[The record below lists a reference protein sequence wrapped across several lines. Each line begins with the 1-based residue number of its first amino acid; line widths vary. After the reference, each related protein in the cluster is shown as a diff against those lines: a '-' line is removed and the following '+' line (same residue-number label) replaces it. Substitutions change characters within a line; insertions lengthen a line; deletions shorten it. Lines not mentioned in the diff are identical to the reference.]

1 MYPPLA
7 SPTSPQDAPMTDL
20 NILNASV
27 QEIQKPQKIIATDN
41 DNDVNTNG
49 NDDDDDD
56 DTSHSIQGQE
66 AKESDTLRNNIDLK
80 MEMAK
85 KRTSLNIEN
94 ACPDAVNINDIVTTA
109 CIVSERTKFHTKR
122 NSRAL
127 DNAMHGDNN
136 NRMDDSSTSSSGDEK
151 LIRNSATLSDVDNRK
166 VRRVRSR
173 AHNNGN
179 GNGGGCGVLVNVR
192 NVDNEEDDDYHDMEN
207 GNTSDSSR
215 QRDSMTS
222 KGSSS
227 DDYFLCEK
235 FKNSLNAQFT
245 DTVQAE
251 LNAAGEP
258 MDLLSPQEAELG
270 RRYAEISQFKN
281 SKW

>member
-1 MYPPLA
+1 
-7 SPTSPQDAPMTDL
+7 MT
-20 NILNASV
+20 
-27 QEIQKPQKIIATDN
+27 T
-41 DNDVNTNG
+41 
-49 NDDDDDD
+49 DDDDDVNANGD
-56 DTSHSIQGQE
+56 DNDGDDDASHSIQGQE
-66 AKESDTLRNNIDLK
+66 AKETDTLRNNIDLK

-85 KRTSLNIEN
+85 KRTSLHIEN
-94 ACPDAVNINDIVTTA
+94 AAVDTVNINDIVTTA

-166 VRRVRSR
+166 VRRIRSR
-173 AHNNGN
+173 ANHN
-179 GNGGGCGVLVNVR
+179 GNGGGVLVTVR
-192 NVDNEEDDDYHDMEN
+192 NVDNDEDDDYHDMEN
-207 GNTSDSSR
+207 GNTTDSSR

-245 DTVQAE
+245 DAVQAD

-258 MDLLSPQEAELG
+258 MDLLSPQEVELG
-270 RRYAEISQFKN
+270 RRYAEIAQFKN